1 MNSKLKMFF
10 LVAMEIIAFVIGLIG
25 FIFLILGLSLF
36 IMDKLEVLESFIALV
51 EKLPF
56 LSNFIK
62 ESMFFSIT
70 FGPLVFFLLSSLGI
84 FFGFISCKFTKKS
97 SAKFAFFLNAIDLIL
112 SLIVGVIVLISISK
126 AAW

>member
-1 MNSKLKMFF
+1 MNSKLKIFF
-10 LVAMEIIAFVIGLIG
+10 LVVMEIIAFVIGLIG

-36 IMDKLEVLESFIALV
+36 IMDKLEVLESFIAFV

-70 FGPLVFFLLSSLGI
+70 FGPLVFFLFSSLGI
-84 FFGFISCKFTKKS
+84 FFWIYKLQIYQKEFCKIYLFS
-97 SAKFAFFLNAIDLIL
+97 
-112 SLIVGVIVLISISK
+112 
-126 AAW
+126 